1 MKEKSMEWN
10 HMWINGEQ
18 VTLPE
23 TFEVYNPATGAVLA
37 YVPNGGERET
47 KQAID
52 AAYQAFPEWSK
63 RTAGDRAGYLL
74 DWADRILAHH
84 EELALLL
91 SSEQGKPLAEARGE
105 IAGTAYMIRYNA
117 EEGQRLAGEII
128 PASNPGQKLMVF
140 REAVGVA
147 GLITPANFPAAILA
161 QKVAPALVAGCTI
174 VLKPAEQTPC
184 IAIALFRHLMETGI
198 PQGVANLVTGEPAA
212 IGNML
217 SADPRVRKISFTG
230 STEVGKILMR
240 QAADHVKRLTL
251 ELGGNSPVI
260 VFPDADLDAAAEKIV
275 SNKFENA
282 GQVCNGINLI
292 YAHKKIH
299 QELVDKLAERISR
312 LQVAPGLAPDSQVG
326 AMIDPSYLAKV
337 ERLVADAVEKGAKV
351 LTGGRRLT
359 ENGLGNGLFFAPT
372 LLDEVTHDMEL
383 TKEEIFGPVAPVL
396 TFEDETEVLERSNNT
411 PYGLAGYVFTRDA
424 ARMFRMIAGLEVG
437 NMAING
443 TSLAYPQ
450 APFGGVK
457 ASGIGRVG
465 GKQGVEEFTEL
476 KYVALTFE

>member
-1 MKEKSMEWN
+1 MKEACTTWN

-23 TFEVYNPATGAVLA
+23 TLEVYNPATGAVMAL
-37 YVPNGGERET
+37 VPNGGEAET

-52 AAYQAFPEWSK
+52 AAYYAFPEWSK
-63 RTAGDRAGYLL
+63 RTAGDRASYLL
-74 DWADRILAHH
+74 KWADRIMDHH
-84 EELALLL
+84 EALAILL
-91 SSEQGKPLAEARGE
+91 SNEQGKPLAEARGE

-117 EEGQRLAGEII
+117 EEGQRLSGEIL

-140 REAVGVA
+140 REPVGVV

-161 QKVAPALVAGCTI
+161 QKVAPALVAGCTF

-184 IAIALFRHLMETGI
+184 IAIALFRHLIETGI
-198 PQGVANLVTGEPAA
+198 PQGVANLVTGNPAA
-212 IGNML
+212 IGSML
-217 SADPRVRKISFTG
+217 SEDPRVRKISFTG

-251 ELGGNSPVI
+251 ELGGNSPAI
-260 VFPDADLDAAAEKIV
+260 VFPDADLDLAAEKIV

-292 YAHKKIH
+292 YAHKDIH
-299 QELVDKLAERISR
+299 QALVDKLETRIR
-312 LQVAPGLAPDSQVG
+312 QLNVAPGIAPDSHVG
-326 AMIDPSYLAKV
+326 AMIDPSYLGKV
-337 ERLVADAVEKGAKV
+337 ERLVDDAVAKGAKV
-351 LTGGRRLT
+351 LAGGHRLK
-359 ENGLGNGLFFAPT
+359 EDGLEKGLFFAPT
-372 LLDEVTHDMEL
+372 LLDEVTHDMAL
-383 TKEEIFGPVAPVL
+383 TQEEIFGPVAPVL
-396 TFEDETEVLERSNNT
+396 TFEDEAEVLERSNNT
-411 PYGLAGYVFTRDA
+411 PYGLAGYVFTRDT
-424 ARMFRMIAGLEVG
+424 ARTFRMIEGLEVG
-437 NMAING
+437 NLAING

-476 KYVALTFE
+476 KYVALTF